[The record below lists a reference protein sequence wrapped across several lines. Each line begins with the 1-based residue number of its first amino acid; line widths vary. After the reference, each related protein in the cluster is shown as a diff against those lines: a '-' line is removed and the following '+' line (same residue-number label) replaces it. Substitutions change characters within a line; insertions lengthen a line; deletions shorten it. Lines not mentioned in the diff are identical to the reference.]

1 MFGLRFSR
9 FLSILTQTDAIASSS
24 NFFFRLAIRKY
35 YVWNY
40 MGRDLSFI
48 ISIVLGSENLKTTI
62 LLAMYDRSKEN

>member
-1 MFGLRFSR
+1 
-9 FLSILTQTDAIASSS
+9 
-24 NFFFRLAIRKY
+24 
-35 YVWNY
+35 